1 MSLGQDLLQQQR
13 DVVTA
18 GAIHFH
24 ERRLSKIRC
33 AAVGKRR
40 GRKQLS
46 ATIPCSKDR
55 DIGDGYRGSPHRQ
68 RWQAFGLLRRRGHAV
83 AGRHFA
89 PNGLSD
95 ASVERAFREPRGHFE
110 LC

>member
-33 AAVGKRR
+33 GGAAWPKTALGDDPLAQKTAILAMAIVDLRTDNDSKRL
-40 GRKQLS
+40 G
-46 ATIPCSKDR
+46 I
-55 DIGDGYRGSPHRQ
+55 
-68 RWQAFGLLRRRGHAV
+68 AV
-83 AGRHFA
+83 
-89 PNGLSD
+89 PPTCD
-95 ASVERAFREPRGHFE
+95 
-110 LC
+110 